1 MQRPRICVHHP
12 YLKSRFL
19 VSSLLCLHGGGVWK
33 TDQKVCNSVS
43 EYPTCYRALLGLEG
57 LWVIPTLV
65 WSAVYELF
73 TIISFIMGNIMT
85 KVIL

>member
-1 MQRPRICVHHP
+1 M
-12 YLKSRFL
+12 
-19 VSSLLCLHGGGVWK
+19 
-33 TDQKVCNSVS
+33 DQKVCNSVS
-43 EYPTCYRALLGLEG
+43 KYPTCYRALRGLEG